1 MKYKNI
7 APAGPY
13 IQKKIENKTIRILVD
28 EEKTKTEIS
37 RIVSIAR
44 KMAGLSQRE
53 FARLA
58 GTTQAV
64 VARLELG
71 TDRRVPSLMLICRL
85 LKAANAHLEI
95 KCVFDRVA

>member
-1 MKYKNI
+1 MKHKNI
-7 APAGPY
+7 VPAGSY
-13 IQKKIENKTIRILVD
+13 IPKKLKNKTIRILVD
-28 EEKTKTEIS
+28 KEKTKTEIA
-37 RIVSIAR
+37 RIVSTAR
-44 KMAGLSQRE
+44 EKAGLSRRE

-95 KCVFDRVA
+95 KCVFDMVA

>member
-13 IQKKIENKTIRILVD
+13 IRKKLKNSAIRILVD
-28 EEKTKTEIS
+28 EEKTKTEIA
-37 RIVSIAR
+37 RIVGTAR
-44 KMAGLSQRE
+44 EKSGLSQRE

-58 GTTQAV
+58 GTTQTV

-71 TDRRVPSLMLICRL
+71 TDRRMPSLMLICRL

-95 KCVFDRVA
+95 RCVFDRVA